1 MSWSNKMT
9 KFPKSAGVLL
19 SISGAIMVGGTA
31 ATLSAHP
38 GPQAHAHKLTAP
50 IAGVPNNYWYDYR
63 SDLEEAEIE
72 LRKDLRRAKTAQD
85 RREAYN
91 EYDREL
97 IDARKDYM
105 QEMREKGYLR
115 RGNVEVLD

>member
-1 MSWSNKMT
+1 MT
-9 KFPKSAGVLL
+9 YFPKSAIALL
-19 SISGAIMVGGTA
+19 SVSGALMVGATA
-31 ATLSAHP
+31 TTLSAHP
-38 GPQAHAHKLTAP
+38 GQRAHAHVLDAP
-50 IAGVPNNYWYDYR
+50 IAGERNNYWYDYK

-91 EYDREL
+91 EYNREL
-97 IDARKDYM
+97 IDARQDYR

-115 RGNVEVLD
+115 RGTVEVLD

>member
-1 MSWSNKMT
+1 MT
-9 KFPKSAGVLL
+9 KFPKSAVALL
-19 SISGAIMVGGTA
+19 SISGALMVAATA
-31 ATLSAHP
+31 TTLSAHP
-38 GPQAHAHKLTAP
+38 GQQSHAHKLDAP
-50 IAGVPNNYWYDYR
+50 IAGVRNNYWYDYR

-105 QEMREKGYLR
+105 QEMRERGYLR
-115 RGNVEVLD
+115 RGRVEVLD

>member
-1 MSWSNKMT
+1 MT
-9 KFPKSAGVLL
+9 YFPKRSTALL
-19 SISGAIMVGGTA
+19 TLSGALMIGATA
-31 ATLSAHP
+31 TSLSAHP
-38 GPQAHAHKLTAP
+38 GSGSHAPVLDAP
-50 IAGVPNNYWYDYR
+50 IAGERNNYWYDYR

-97 IDARKDYM
+97 IDARKDYR
-105 QEMREKGYLR
+105 QEMRERGYLR

>member
-1 MSWSNKMT
+1 MT
-9 KFPKSAGVLL
+9 HFPKGAIALL
-19 SISGAIMVGGTA
+19 SVSGALMIGATA
-31 ATLSAHP
+31 TTLSAHP
-38 GPQAHAHKLTAP
+38 GQQSHAHVLDAP
-50 IAGVPNNYWYDYR
+50 IAGERNNYWYDYK

-97 IDARKDYM
+97 VDARKDYT
-105 QEMREKGYLR
+105 QEMRERGYLR

>member
-1 MSWSNKMT
+1 MT

-19 SISGAIMVGGTA
+19 SLSGAIMVSGTA

-38 GPQAHAHKLTAP
+38 GPQSHAHKLDAP
-50 IAGVPNNYWYDYR
+50 IAGLHNNYWYDYR

-91 EYDREL
+91 EYNREL
-97 IDARKDYM
+97 IDARRDYA

>member
-1 MSWSNKMT
+1 MT
-9 KFPKSAGVLL
+9 HFPNGAIALL
-19 SISGAIMVGGTA
+19 SVSGALMIGATA
-31 ATLSAHP
+31 TTLSAHP
-38 GPQAHAHKLTAP
+38 GPQHAHVLEAP
-50 IAGVPNNYWYDYR
+50 IAGVRNNYWYDYR

-97 IDARKDYM
+97 IDARKDYT
-105 QEMREKGYLR
+105 QEMRERGYLR